1 MALPIQKTAIYT
13 LTIPS
18 TKKTVK
24 YRPFLVKEQKSLLIA
39 QQSEDTTVMLDTLKS
54 LITSC
59 VLDKIEIDDLA
70 MFDIEYIF
78 SQIRAKSVG
87 ETVDLILRCDTCED
101 EKAKVKVSI
110 DLTKLVVET
119 PEGHDRNIKLFDD
132 VGVIMKYPSLDLVKR
147 LENLSTE
154 DVEAVFEVVV
164 HSIDTIYAGEEV
176 HYAKD
181 YTKDEMNAFLDSLT
195 QDQFKKIQGFF
206 ETMPSLEKRL
216 DYKCPMCSK
225 EQSVLVKG
233 LDSFF

>member
-1 MALPIQKTAIYT
+1 MALPIQKTALYT

-18 TKKTVK
+18 SGKTVK

-54 LITSC
+54 LISHC
-59 VLDKIEIDDLA
+59 VQDKIDLSDLA
-70 MFDIEYIF
+70 MFDVEYIF

-101 EKAKVKVSI
+101 EKAKVKVTV
-110 DLTKLVVET
+110 DLTQLIVSK

-132 VGVIMKYPSLDLVKR
+132 VGVIMKYPSIDLVKQ
-147 LENLSTE
+147 LENLSTN
-154 DVEAVFEVVV
+154 DVEAVFEIVIK
-164 HSIDTIYAGEEV
+164 SIDTIYAGEEV
-176 HYAKD
+176 HYAKE
-181 YTKDEMNAFLDSLT
+181 YTKEEMNEFLDSLT
-195 QDQFKKIQGFF
+195 QDQFKKIQNFF
-206 ETMPSLEKRL
+206 ETMPSLEKKL
-216 DYKCPMCSK
+216 DYRCPICAK

>member
-1 MALPIQKTAIYT
+1 MALPIQKTAVYT
-13 LTIPS
+13 LTVPS
-18 TKKTVK
+18 TGKTVK

-54 LITSC
+54 LITDC
-59 VLDKIEIDDLA
+59 IIDKIEIDQLA
-70 MFDIEYIF
+70 MFDIEFIF

-101 EKAKVKVSI
+101 EKAKVKVTV

-132 VGVIMKYPSLDLVKR
+132 VGVIMKYPSLDLIKQ

-164 HSIDTIYAGEEV
+164 KSIDTIYAGEEV

-181 YTKDEMNAFLDSLT
+181 YTKEEMNQFLDSLT
-195 QDQFKKIQGFF
+195 QDQFKKIQSFF

>member
-1 MALPIQKTAIYT
+1 MALPIQKTAVYT

-39 QQSEDTTVMLDTLKS
+39 QQSEDTTIMLDTLKS
-54 LITSC
+54 LITGC
-59 VLDKIEIDDLA
+59 VLDKIDVDDLA
-70 MFDIEYIF
+70 MFDIEFIF

-101 EKAKVKVSI
+101 EKAKVKVTV

-119 PEGHDRNIKLFDD
+119 PVGHDRNIKLFDD
-132 VGVIMKYPSLDLVKR
+132 VGVIMKYPSLELVKQ

-164 HSIDTIYAGEEV
+164 NSIDTIYAGEEV

-195 QDQFKKIQGFF
+195 QDQFKRIQEFF

-216 DYKCPMCSK
+216 DYKCPVCMK